1 MHGRNMSNTSLEN
14 KQLTYCDGCGNL
26 KPDIHRRYLNKA
38 YCTACYVRCFVK
50 KPCPKCGKDAR
61 LLKND
66 THNVCER
73 CLRSVPCIRCGKV
86 AKSTARTPYGIA
98 CQSCYQRYFTEKKT
112 CYECNK
118 QAVNVSRYSAVPH
131 DEPICAPCA
140 QKYTHKTCPCCGR
153 YRKLVQTDKGEMCQK
168 CHDLGQIPCSG
179 CKKPMWAGRGQRCHE
194 CYLRER
200 LTREIELNKHLF
212 RNPNIK
218 ELYANFIEW
227 LAETRGYGWT
237 VEKHLKYIDFFAHC
251 DKTWGEIPSYKKLVI
266 EFKPDGLRT
275 YLNALRWLIETN
287 QVKVDKQLKTEMA
300 EEQRIEQLLAKLGD
314 ITPPIILKYLDY
326 LHTRRLERG
335 TSITTLRLSLQP
347 VVDMYHQF
355 ELKDENTPSQAQL
368 DAYLAI
374 KSGQRASLMS
384 FLPFLRNNYG
394 VELRAK
400 VKDTKDELSI
410 QSKRKEVEKRLMAL
424 INSENPLSKKE
435 QIEWF
440 MLSMLFFHKK
450 EITKKA
456 LKSATITDYTEEDMF
471 LLVHESKE
479 YWIPK
484 YKA

>member
-1 MHGRNMSNTSLEN
+1 MHEQNMNNTSSEN
-14 KQLTYCDGCGNL
+14 KQLRYCDGCGNL
-26 KPDIHRRYLNKA
+26 KPNIHRHYLNKS

-50 KPCPKCGKDAR
+50 KPCPKCGKEAR
-61 LLKND
+61 LLKNNS
-66 THNVCER
+66 HSICEK
-73 CLRSVPCIRCGKV
+73 CLRNTPCIRCGKIT
-86 AKSTARTPYGIA
+86 KSTARTPYGIA
-98 CQSCYQRYFTEKKT
+98 CQSCYQRYFAEKKV
-112 CYECNK
+112 CFECK
-118 QAVNVSRYSAVPH
+118 KETHSVSKSSFAPH
-131 DEPICAPCA
+131 DNAICQSCA
-140 QKYTHKTCPCCGR
+140 QKYTHKTCPCCNR
-153 YRKLVQTDKGEMCQK
+153 YRKLIVTADSEMCQK
-168 CHDLGQIPCSG
+168 CHDVGQIPCSG
-179 CKKPMWAGRGQRCHE
+179 CQKPIWAGHGRRCHE
-194 CYLRER
+194 CYLCER
-200 LTREIELNKHLF
+200 LSGEVELNKHLF

-218 ELYANFIEW
+218 ESYANFIEW

-400 VKDTKDELSI
+400 VKDAKDELST

-456 LKSATITDYTEEDMF
+456 LKSATITDYTEEGMF
-471 LLVHESKE
+471 LLIHESKE